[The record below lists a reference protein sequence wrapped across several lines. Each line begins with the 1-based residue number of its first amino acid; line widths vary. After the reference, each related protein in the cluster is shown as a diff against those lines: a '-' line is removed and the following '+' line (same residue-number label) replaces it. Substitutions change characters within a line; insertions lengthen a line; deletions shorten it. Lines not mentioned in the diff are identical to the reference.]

1 MAGRTDFDVQIAFL
15 GRASFEGLAA
25 SAGNGNFDVFWVNSW
40 FHLVLRHSLSAAPG
54 RFFQTRYDR
63 GVGADRQALEGVS
76 RKDAKM
82 KERRKVENLLCA
94 LGLRLCAF
102 A

>member
-1 MAGRTDFDVQIAFL
+1 
-15 GRASFEGLAA
+15 
-25 SAGNGNFDVFWVNSW
+25 VNSW

-63 GVGADRQALEGVS
+63 GAGTDRQAREGVS
-76 RKDAKM
+76 RKGAKM
-82 KERRKVENLLCA
+82 KERRKAWNFLCA
-94 LGLRLCAF
+94 LGFRLCGF